1 MRKNKAMTALLA
13 CTLALQAPVAAGA
26 AAPAD
31 NTAAKAVASSENT
44 LQNAARKNGF
54 KRESGKFYYYVNG
67 VKLKN
72 RWRWVKWYGKTYKAY
87 FGPTGAAYAG
97 TRQYGALVP
106 AVKRISG
113 VYYGF
118 DRVGA
123 MLKGTYVVNNR
134 FYVFS
139 SQTGKLN
146 TSISAKLRAACKYGN
161 STATLKR
168 ILKNIGLKPLK
179 VQRLEGCYGDGYDI
193 VYTYKNFQISAH
205 ENTDGS
211 EIFFGLIAK

>member
-54 KRESGKFYYYVNG
+54 KRENGKFYYYVNG

-97 TRQYGALVP
+97 TRQYGALV
-106 AVKRISG
+106 RC
-113 VYYGF
+113 
-118 DRVGA
+118 
-123 MLKGTYVVNNR
+123 L
-134 FYVFS
+134 
-139 SQTGKLN
+139 
-146 TSISAKLRAACKYGN
+146 LR
-161 STATLKR
+161 L
-168 ILKNIGLKPLK
+168 
-179 VQRLEGCYGDGYDI
+179 
-193 VYTYKNFQISAH
+193 
-205 ENTDGS
+205 
-211 EIFFGLIAK
+211 

>member
-31 NTAAKAVASSENT
+31 NTAVKAVASSENT
-44 LQNAARKNGF
+44 LQNAARKKGF
-54 KRESGKFYYYVNG
+54 KYESGKFYYYVNG

-113 VYYGF
+113 AYYGF

-146 TSISAKLRAACKYGN
+146 TSISAKLRAACKYGE
-161 STATLKR
+161 STHLKTDSQEYQ
-168 ILKNIGLKPLK
+168 GESAEGAETG
-179 VQRLEGCYGDGYDI
+179 RLLRRRLRYRLHLQEFPDLR
-193 VYTYKNFQISAH
+193 S
-205 ENTDGS
+205 
-211 EIFFGLIAK
+211 

>member
-1 MRKNKAMTALLA
+1 MN
-13 CTLALQAPVAAGA
+13 
-26 AAPAD
+26 
-31 NTAAKAVASSENT
+31 
-44 LQNAARKNGF
+44 
-54 KRESGKFYYYVNG
+54 GKFYYYVNG

-113 VYYGF
+113 AYYGF

-146 TSISAKLRAACKYGN
+146 TSISAKLRAACKYGE